1 MKRYTVTGMTCAA
14 CSARVDKS
22 VRALEGVTDCSVN
35 LLTGDMAVEGNISD
49 SAIIAAVSSAGYGA
63 VAKDSDKK
71 SNVLILFHFAILLS
85 QIFSIQFD

>member
-49 SAIIAAVSSAGYGA
+49 SAIIAAV
-63 VAKDSDKK
+63 
-71 SNVLILFHFAILLS
+71 NCLFLMIFFLLL
-85 QIFSIQFD
+85 